1 MMEPMS
7 PLLERTAAILA
18 DSARLLLE
26 IEDSI
31 APLLSRADWGNG
43 VVSPASYRASVT
55 SLQKIDLLSQT
66 LEDLSFWLNDLAKEA
81 RTRIS
86 GTLAPE
92 TAMARLRLAD
102 LRQRLHGQ
110 ALSQD
115 DEVQS
120 EPLLF

>member
-1 MMEPMS
+1 MEPIS

-26 IEDSI
+26 IEDTI
-31 APLLSRADWGNG
+31 APLLSRADCGNG
-43 VVSPASYRASVT
+43 AVSTASFRVSNV

-66 LEDLSFWLNDLAKEA
+66 LEDLSFWLDDLAREA
-81 RTRIS
+81 KTRIS

-92 TAMARLRLAD
+92 SATERLRLAD

-110 ALSQD
+110 TLGQS
-115 DEVQS
+115 DEAQS
-120 EPLLF
+120 EPVLF